1 MTIFFS
7 LLVSLERWLRAILIE
22 ERSELYVSSM
32 IMLFSIP
39 FLFSSLNATEG
50 KSLSSDNS
58 FYIGMSKFKRR
69 LKQTLRLWAEA

>member
-50 KSLSSDNS
+50 KSLASDKS
-58 FYIGMSKFKRR
+58 FSIGMSKFKRR